1 MTEDLTVALPS
12 PDVTVLRDAEQGQ
25 RPCLI
30 FYSGSDAGRRHDL
43 DPGRHLIGRCAEARI
58 VFDQPGISR
67 RHAELEV
74 RPGEVLL
81 RDLGSANR
89 TRVNGEFV
97 EAPRALRQGDLVQ
110 LANVVLRY
118 HDGNSLDALLHDRIY
133 RMATTD
139 AGTGAFNRR
148 YLQENLEREVARARR
163 GRQPLSAIG
172 FDLDHFKRV
181 NDGHGHPAG
190 DALLHD
196 CVQRVQQALRG
207 GDLLCR
213 VGGEE
218 FVALLPDTGLAAA
231 RALAASRPSPSTCA
245 ATPAATARGTRRPSR
260 SASPSWSR
268 AWPAA
273 RRCSRWSTTAST
285 RPSTRG
291 ATAWWPTEVQPRKR

>member
-231 RALAASRPSPSTCA
+231 RALAERL
-245 ATPAATARGTRRPSR
+245 
-260 SASPSWSR
+260 
-268 AWPAA
+268 
-273 RRCSRWSTTAST
+273 RRCVEAEPFDLRSDPGGHGPWYAQTVSLGVAELEPGMAGGTALLALVDH
-285 RPSTRG
+285 RLYKAKHQGRNRVV
-291 ATAWWPTEVQPRKR
+291 AD